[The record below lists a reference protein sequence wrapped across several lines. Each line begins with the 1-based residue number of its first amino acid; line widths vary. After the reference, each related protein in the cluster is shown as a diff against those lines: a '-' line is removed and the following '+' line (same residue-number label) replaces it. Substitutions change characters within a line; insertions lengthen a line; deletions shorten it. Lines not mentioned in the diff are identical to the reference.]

1 MKQTSIG
8 LKLAASLALITI
20 LGPSAIDMYLPSM
33 PDMAKDLHTSY
44 GNIQVSLTVF
54 LMALGAGQLVFG
66 PLIDAYG
73 RRLPLLIGLVV
84 FAAASVGA
92 AFSSS
97 IEWLLIVRF
106 IQGMAAALTLVVA
119 MSTVRDVAEGNAAA
133 QLFALLMTIEA
144 LAPVLAPA
152 VGGYLDAHF
161 GWQSVLYVL
170 AILALCAFVNAMFNL
185 PESLP
190 VEKRISLKFGEVIR
204 TYARIASCPSFL
216 MPALALSAV
225 FFFLFG
231 YIGGAAYVYQT
242 HFNLEADTFGFVF
255 GGTGIAVLLGALVSS
270 KWVPSMGVLRLA
282 NRGVLLIVL
291 GALIAALATYFG
303 WGLSI
308 IVVGMFVALF
318 GLGIAEST
326 LMSMAMASQQ
336 QALGSTAALL
346 GAFQLVISSMATP
359 IAGTLAELSALHWCA
374 FLFFFSVFVLLL
386 TVFTVRQA
394 HKQEVL
400 QQKSAQAKLQA
411 TAVQG

>member
-1 MKQTSIG
+1 MSQTSTG

-44 GNIQVSLTVF
+44 SNIQLSLTVF
-54 LMALGAGQLVFG
+54 LLALGAGQLVFG

-73 RRLPLLIGLVV
+73 RRFPLLAGLLV
-84 FAAASVGA
+84 FAASSVAA
-92 AFSSS
+92 AFSTSV
-97 IEWLLIVRF
+97 EWLLVVRF
-106 IQGMAAALTLVVA
+106 VQGMAAALTLVVA

-152 VGGYLDAHF
+152 AGGYLDAHF

-170 AILALCAFVNAMFNL
+170 AILALCAFANALFNL
-185 PESLP
+185 PESLS
-190 VEKRISLKFGEVIR
+190 VEKRIKLKFGEVMR
-204 TYARIASCPSFL
+204 TYARIAGCSSFL
-216 MPALALSAV
+216 TPALALSAV

-242 HFNLEADTFGFVF
+242 HFNLEADSFGLVF
-255 GGTGIAVLLGALVSS
+255 GGTGIAVLLGALASS
-270 KWVPSMGVLRLA
+270 KWVQVMGVLRLA
-282 NRGVLLIVL
+282 SRGVALIVL
-291 GALIAALATYFG
+291 GALISAVGAYFN
-303 WGLSI
+303 WGLSV
-308 IVVGMFVALF
+308 IVAGMFVALF

-336 QALGSTAALL
+336 HALGSTAALL
-346 GAFQLVISSMATP
+346 GAFQLIISSMATP

-386 TVFTVRQA
+386 TVLTVRQA
-394 HKQEVL
+394 HKQQAL
-400 QQKSAQAKLQA
+400 QQKSAQATVRT
-411 TAVQG
+411 TAAQG